1 MATSWRDPTGEIM
14 HKTRVLI
21 AVGCCLI
28 LATTIVF
35 AQEKNP
41 VATGG
46 SSPLVNASM
55 SGNIDVVRDLI
66 EKGADIN
73 GRDEQGNFPLYAA
86 VVGDHADVVEL
97 LIKKGANVNQS
108 RAGNVLP
115 IIERNT
121 TALHAASIV
130 GNQAVVELLISAGAD
145 VNAFADL
152 NEENEKRIKNMLENP
167 QTSRLLKPETLNLL
181 QAQLREI
188 GVTPLMLASRSGN
201 ANIAAL
207 LLVRGADP
215 NFQKP
220 GSNTALI
227 EAAIAGKR
235 DVIDL
240 LVRRKADMNRV
251 GENGGTALALAL
263 LNEQNES
270 ARILLAAGADFQ
282 LNDHGRIQWKKP
294 FSWGAYQLLV
304 AQKLTAEGRSAE
316 AKEKLTDALASLTK
330 ARDELN
336 KAADALNTDADKLDT
351 LADKTD
357 TDANKLDRHADKA
370 DKNAKGADRWATV
383 ESIASVVSIVIA
395 PDADYAPSL
404 QGAAESLRDSATSD
418 SNVAGLDR
426 NVSGIARNAAALA
439 RNKAAL
445 ARRSVQVFLGKAA
458 ACDSLIQ
465 SVMKLLDD
473 ASGTEKAP

>member
-1 MATSWRDPTGEIM
+1 M

-21 AVGCCLI
+21 TVGCCLI
-28 LATTIVF
+28 FATTIVF
-35 AQEKNP
+35 TQEKNP
-41 VATGG
+41 IVTGG
-46 SSPLVNASM
+46 SSQLVNTSI
-55 SGNIDVVRDLI
+55 SGNIEVVRDLI
-66 EKGADIN
+66 ENGADIN

-86 VVGDHADVVEL
+86 VVGNHADVVEL

-108 RAGNVLP
+108 KAGDVLP
-115 IIERNT
+115 KVERNT

-130 GNQAVVELLISAGAD
+130 GNQAVVELLVNAGAD

-167 QTSRLLKPETLNLL
+167 QTSRPLKPETVALL

-188 GVTPLMLASRSGN
+188 GLTPLMLASKSGHT
-201 ANIAAL
+201 NIAAFL
-207 LLVRGADP
+207 LDHGADP

-227 EAAIAGKR
+227 EAAIAGKQ
-235 DVIDL
+235 DVIEL
-240 LVRRKADMNRV
+240 LISRKADINRV

-270 ARILLAAGADFQ
+270 ARILMAYDADFQ
-282 LNDHGRIQWKKP
+282 LNDHGRFQWKKP

-304 AQKLTAEGRSAE
+304 AQKLTTEGRSTE

-370 DKNAKGADRWATV
+370 DKNAKSAGRWATV
-383 ESIASVVSIVIA
+383 ESIASVVSIAIA
-395 PDADYAPSL
+395 PDAYYAPSL
-404 QGAAESLRDSATSD
+404 QSAAQSLRDSATSD

-426 NVSGIARNAAALA
+426 NVSGITRNAAAFA
-439 RNKAAL
+439 RNKAVL
-445 ARRSVQVFLGKAA
+445 ARRSVQVFLEKAA

-465 SVMKLLDD
+465 SVKKLLNE
-473 ASGTEKAP
+473 ASGTEKSS